1 MALFQ
6 RLQYREVQNLNL
18 DDADTKIVP
27 EGLIDLA
34 APESMDVDI
43 DKRLKRYREIF
54 AALLAT

>member
-1 MALFQ
+1 MVLFQ

-27 EGLIDLA
+27 DRS
-34 APESMDVDI
+34 ESMGVDI

>member
-1 MALFQ
+1 MMLLQ

-27 EGLIDLA
+27 EGLIDLT